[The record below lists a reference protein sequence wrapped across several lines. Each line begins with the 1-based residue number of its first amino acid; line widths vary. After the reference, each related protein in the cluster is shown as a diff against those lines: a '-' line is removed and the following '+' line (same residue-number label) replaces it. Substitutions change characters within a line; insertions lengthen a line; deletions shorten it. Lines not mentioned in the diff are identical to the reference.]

1 MNVHSE
7 DPRKRPDLTGPGK
20 DDGKAKHLDAKSK
33 KAHELQ
39 TKH

>member
-1 MNVHSE
+1 MHKD
-7 DPRKRPDLTGPGK
+7 DPRKRPEMTGPAK
-20 DDGKAKHLDAKSK
+20 DDGKASALNAKDK